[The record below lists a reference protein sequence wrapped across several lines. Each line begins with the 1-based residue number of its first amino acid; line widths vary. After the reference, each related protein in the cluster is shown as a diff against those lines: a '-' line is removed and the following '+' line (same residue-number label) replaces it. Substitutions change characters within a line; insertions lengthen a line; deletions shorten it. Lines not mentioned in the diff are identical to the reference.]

1 MYTFFTLS
9 LPGDAMSTS
18 SPAAGKAA
26 PQGSRLWR
34 APFVGIAVTVIMIL
48 GIGLAHALMR
58 AIEEALG
65 HDNTYVASIF
75 IGAGAIVWLW
85 YGIKS
90 KSENFATWTGFFTG
104 IIIWMTWVEF
114 FYMYY
119 GRKNFGMMPRMEN
132 GMVTTEPEYLIM
144 AGTIGT
150 LLFMLCFYIFDKDT
164 RCNMFVWIQKRLDLR
179 DGLGPSTKTA
189 RDRNYAIIT
198 FMETVYVTWFMYGWN
213 LLVFDPAFVGFGE
226 SAFIAEALTV
236 FVSIT
241 WGGFCFSR
249 LLKYRRT
256 STAVRYGLP
265 TANILWVSVEISSRW
280 GIFKEIWLYPVEY
293 WVELTTLL
301 AAFAVLSVMIYKAPK
316 KSSELGEW

>member
-1 MYTFFTLS
+1 
-9 LPGDAMSTS
+9 MSTPTVTERE
-18 SPAAGKAA
+18 PA
-26 PQGSRLWR
+26 GSGGSKLWR
-34 APFVGIAVTVIMIL
+34 APFVGIAVVIIMIL

-65 HDNTYVASIF
+65 HDKTYIASIF
-75 IGAGAIVWLW
+75 LGAGAIVWLW

-119 GRKNFGMMPRMEN
+119 GRKNFGLMPRMED

-144 AGTIGT
+144 AGTIG
-150 LLFMLCFYIFDKDT
+150 LLMMMLCFYTFDKDT
-164 RCNMFVWIQKRLDLR
+164 RCNMFVWIQNRLGLR
-179 DGLGPSTKTA
+179 EGLGPSTKKA

-198 FMETVYVTWFMYGWN
+198 FMETIYVTWFMYGWN

-226 SAFIAEALTV
+226 SAFYVEAFTV
-236 FVSIT
+236 FVSIV

-265 TANILWVSVEISSRW
+265 TANILWISVEISSRW
-280 GIFKEIWLYPVEY
+280 GVLTEIWLYPTKY
-293 WVELTTLL
+293 ATELLLIL
-301 AAFAVLSVMIYKAPK
+301 AAFTVLSVMIYKAPK
-316 KSSELGEW
+316 KSSEIGEW